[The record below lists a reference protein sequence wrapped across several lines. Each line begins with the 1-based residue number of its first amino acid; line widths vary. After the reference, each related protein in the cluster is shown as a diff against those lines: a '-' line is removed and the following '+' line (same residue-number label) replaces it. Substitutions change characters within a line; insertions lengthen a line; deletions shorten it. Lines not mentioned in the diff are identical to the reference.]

1 MSAPSVLGLS
11 LRYGAVVLVV
21 VAVLGSVVGGLV
33 AGVPGVLSVLVGGL
47 LAAVFMGLTAGSILI
62 AERVSRG
69 RSTGGLYFGI
79 IIATWVAKLLVFVVV
94 AFLARDQPWMHPYLF
109 FGTVLVVVVGSLI
122 ADGVALQR
130 ARVPYVGNIALPG
143 DKKPEN
149 TPVEGTSTRLG
160 RSGAPE

>member
-1 MSAPSVLGLS
+1 MLGLA

-21 VAVLGSVVGGLV
+21 VAVVGSVVGGLV

-69 RSTGGLYFGI
+69 RPAGGLYFGI
-79 IIATWVAKLLVFVVV
+79 IIVTWALKLLVFAVL
-94 AFLARDQPWMHPYLF
+94 AFLVRDLPWMQPYPFL
-109 FGTVLVVVVGSLI
+109 GAVVVVVIGSLL
-122 ADGVALQR
+122 ADGLALQR
-130 ARVPYVGNIALPG
+130 ARVPYVGDIALPG

-149 TPVEGTSTRLG
+149 T
-160 RSGAPE
+160 A